1 MECDYLFSKQ
11 EREKARETDIAKLLR
26 SRGEAVK
33 RVGREYEWLDR
44 GQKVSI
50 RGNLWF
56 HQYERIGG
64 DAVDFVCKFYG
75 KSYNEAVAFLLRKDV
90 RRNGITQNE
99 EDPDKSFSLPAAHE
113 NTRRLYSYLVNRRGI
128 DRMVLDAFAF
138 QNMVYESVPYH
149 NAVFVGYDKNGVAKH
164 AHKRGTGMS
173 SQFKG
178 NVANSLPEYSFHW
191 TGTDNTL
198 YLFEAPIDMLSFI
211 SLHMDGWRRHSYA
224 AACCVGDDVLWQ
236 MLSDNPQ
243 INTVYL
249 CMDNDE
255 AGQSA
260 CKRISEKLFVKG
272 IKDEILAPRLK
283 DWNEDLLSKEKKE

>member
-11 EREKARETDIAKLLR
+11 EREKARETDIAEILR
-26 SRGEAVK
+26 SHGETVK

-149 NAVFVGYDKNGVAKH
+149 NAVFVAMAY
-164 AHKRGTGMS
+164 
-173 SQFKG
+173 
-178 NVANSLPEYSFHW
+178 E
-191 TGTDNTL
+191 
-198 YLFEAPIDMLSFI
+198 
-211 SLHMDGWRRHSYA
+211 
-224 AACCVGDDVLWQ
+224 
-236 MLSDNPQ
+236 
-243 INTVYL
+243 
-249 CMDNDE
+249 
-255 AGQSA
+255 
-260 CKRISEKLFVKG
+260 
-272 IKDEILAPRLK
+272 
-283 DWNEDLLSKEKKE
+283 